1 PEQQHKF
8 GQPAAAPT
16 VGAVRERIRHR
27 PSRWAVDRRAD
38 VVAYGALQRWVG
50 RSIAVR
56 PDVGVSYGLAAVAGV
71 LVVRVADTW
80 WRRYVIASLIVIAGE
95 VPHLVELHRTR
106 APHCLADRPGGRGPP
121 SARPWVP
128 GMRFRAEKAPVAMA
142 LTRRTSRGPY
152 GDLPEAKGPSQMT
165 ASQFPVFVDIRGIR
179 CS

>member
-1 PEQQHKF
+1 
-8 GQPAAAPT
+8 
-16 VGAVRERIRHR
+16 
-27 PSRWAVDRRAD
+27 
-38 VVAYGALQRWVG
+38 VVACGALQRWLGRVSLFVVAVLGHVG
-50 RSIAVR
+50 ATLFVATMELTELAKGRVGLSIAVR

-80 WRRYVIASLIVIAGE
+80 RRRYVIASLIVIAGE

-106 APHCLADRPGGRGPP
+106 EPHCLADRPGGRGPP

-152 GDLPEAKGPSQMT
+152 GDLPEAKGPSQMA
-165 ASQFPVFVDIRGIR
+165 ASQFPVFVDICGIR